1 MDKKEKLRLVIAL
14 ALSALVIFGWQYF
27 NAPTAEQQA
36 ELARKAAQAEKQAAA
51 LSEKGP
57 DAAPAAEAAPVTEFT
72 PTEGVAVTVDTPL
85 YTAVFNSQG
94 GILEKFVLKQYK
106 DTIAKDS
113 PNVDLIGRKA
123 FAKGPLGLFLSRGGD
138 DQVHTWKY
146 GQWAFDGSD
155 LSLTEQG
162 GSKTLTFTGQ
172 VHGYRIVRVLTFH
185 ADTYL
190 IEENTQVT
198 NLNATGAEGSIAFTA
213 AAKSM
218 SAEDD
223 RYNPTLVAY
232 LNKDGRDEMSDRD
245 DLKEEGLAAT
255 GELKWGAIESN
266 YFLFAIVP
274 DSDDTSL
281 SAGFQDDIFRM
292 AVTREATFMPNV
304 AKSFKAS
311 YFLGPTDRDML
322 AAMPNNLSEAVNF
335 GWFDFLAKPLLI
347 AMNFFYGYVHN
358 YGIAIIIL
366 TIIIKLIFW
375 PLSQKSYGSMEQMK
389 KLQPMVAK
397 LREKYGDDKQRLNQE
412 TMALYKTYK
421 VNPMGGCLPMVVQI
435 PVFFG
440 LYKALLGAVEL
451 RHAPFIAHL
460 PFTDLPWLAD
470 LSAKDPYYITPIIM
484 GASMFLQQKMTPS
497 AGDPTQQKIMLL
509 MPAIFT
515 FMFLQ
520 FPSGLVIY
528 WLLNNIL
535 SIGQQ
540 LMIARQTKAKAAAA
554 KNN

>member
-1 MDKKEKLRLVIAL
+1 MDKQEKLRLVIAL
-14 ALSALVIFGWQYF
+14 ALSAIVIFGWQYF
-27 NAPTAEQQA
+27 TAPSAQEQA
-36 ELARKAAQAEKQAAA
+36 EMARKAAQAEKQAAT
-51 LSEKGP
+51 LSEKAP
-57 DAAPAAEAAPVTEFT
+57 SATASATAAASDFK
-72 PTEGVAVTVDTPL
+72 PTDGVAVTVDTPL

-94 GILEKFVLKQYK
+94 GILEKFVLKNYK
-106 DTIAKDS
+106 DTIAADS
-113 PNVDLIGRKA
+113 PNVDLIGEKA

-146 GQWAFDGSD
+146 GQWAFKGTDIAMTAQDGTKS
-155 LSLTEQG
+155 
-162 GSKTLTFTGQ
+162 LTFTGQ
-172 VHGYRIVRVLTFH
+172 VHGYRIERVLTFH

-190 IEENTQVT
+190 IEENTTVT
-198 NLNATGAEGSIAFTA
+198 NLNKTGVDGSVAFTA

-223 RYNPTLVAY
+223 NYNPTKVAY

-245 DLKEEGLAAT
+245 DLKEEGLTAA
-255 GELKWGAIESN
+255 GGFKWGAIESN

-281 SAGFQDDIFRM
+281 SAGFQNDIFRM
-292 AVTREATFMPNV
+292 AVTREATFIPNV
-304 AKSFKAS
+304 AKAFKAS
-311 YFLGPTDRDML
+311 YFLGPMDREML
-322 AAMPNNLSEAVNF
+322 SAMPGNLSEAVNF
-335 GWFDFLAKPLLI
+335 GWFDVLAKPLLI
-347 AMNFFYGYVHN
+347 GLNFFYGYVHN
-358 YGIAIIIL
+358 YGIAIILL

-497 AGDPTQQKIMLL
+497 AGDPTQQKIMML
-509 MPAIFT
+509 MPLIFT

-520 FPSGLVIY
+520 FPSGLVVY
-528 WLLNNIL
+528 WLLNNVL

-540 LMIARQTKAKAAAA
+540 LMIARKTKAKTAAQ
-554 KNN
+554 ND

>member
-1 MDKKEKLRLVIAL
+1 MEKKEQIRLVVAL
-14 ALSALVIFGWQYF
+14 VLSFIVIFGWQYLM
-27 NAPTAEQQA
+27 APSAEEQAEQ
-36 ELARKAAQAEKQAAA
+36 ARRAVQAEKKAAA
-51 LSEKGP
+51 LTGQTEN
-57 DAAPAAEAAPVTEFT
+57 AAAQSVPAADFK
-72 PTEGVAVTVDTPL
+72 PTAGTAVTVDTPL

-94 GILEKFVLKQYK
+94 GILEKFILKNYRDSIK
-106 DTIAKDS
+106 PDS
-113 PNVDLIGRKA
+113 PRVDLIGTKA
-123 FAKGPLGLFLSRGGD
+123 FAKGPLGLIVTAGD
-138 DQVHTWKY
+138 KEYHTWQR
-146 GQWAFDGSD
+146 GEWAFSGSD
-155 LSLTEQG
+155 LNVKPGDQG
-162 GSKTLTFTGQ
+162 KSLTFTGQ
-172 VHGYRIVRVLTFH
+172 SGDFRIERTLAFDP
-185 ADTYL
+185 ATYL
-190 IEENTQVT
+190 ITETATIT
-198 NLNATGAEGSIAFTA
+198 NLAATGVEGGLSFTA

-223 RYNPTLVAY
+223 RYNPTKVAY
-232 LNKDGRDEMSDRD
+232 LNKEGREEMSDRD
-245 DLKEEGLAAT
+245 DLKEKGISSTA
-255 GELKWGAIESN
+255 GLKWGAIESN
-266 YFLFAIVP
+266 YFLFAVLP
-274 DSDDTSL
+274 SSTESTL
-281 SAGFQDDIFRM
+281 SAGVQDDIFRM
-292 AVTREATFMPNV
+292 AVNEEATFLPNV
-304 AKSFKAS
+304 TKTLKTS
-311 YFLGPTDRDML
+311 YFIGPTDREML
-322 AAMPNNLSEAVNF
+322 AKMPNQLEEAVNF

-347 AMNFFYGYVHN
+347 GMNFFYGYVHN

-375 PLSQKSYGSMEQMK
+375 PLSQRSYASMEQMK
-389 KLQPMVAK
+389 KLQPMVQK

-451 RHAPFIAHL
+451 RHAPFIPTL

-497 AGDPTQQKIMLL
+497 AGDPTQQKIMLA
-509 MPAIFT
+509 MPLVFT

-528 WLLNNIL
+528 WLLNNLL

-540 LMIARQTKAKAAAA
+540 LMIARSSKTKAAEKA
-554 KNN
+554 

>member
-1 MDKKEKLRLVIAL
+1 MEKKEQIRLVIAL
-14 ALSALVIFGWQYF
+14 VLSFIVIFGWQYLTGPS
-27 NAPTAEQQA
+27 AEEQATMAQKAAEAEQKTATLTQQA
-36 ELARKAAQAEKQAAA
+36 ETAAPE
-51 LSEKGP
+51 
-57 DAAPAAEAAPVTEFT
+57 AAPATDFI
-72 PTEGVAVTVDTPL
+72 PTAGTKVTVDTPL

-94 GILEKFVLKQYK
+94 GIVEQFILKNYK
-106 DTIAKDS
+106 DTIEPDS

-123 FAKGPLGLFLSRGGD
+123 FAKGPLGLILTKND
-138 DQVHTWKY
+138 KEYHTWKR
-146 GQWAFDGSD
+146 GEWSFSGND
-155 LSLTEQG
+155 LTIG
-162 GSKTLTFTGQ
+162 ATDDAKTLTFTGQ
-172 VHGYRIVRVLTFH
+172 SGGFRIERILTFYP
-185 ADTYL
+185 DTYL
-190 IEENTQVT
+190 IEESTTIT
-198 NLNATGAEGSIAFTA
+198 NLTATGVEGSLSYTA

-223 RYNPTLVAY
+223 RYNPTKVAY
-232 LNKDGRDEMSDRD
+232 LTKDGREELDDRD
-245 DLKEEGLAAT
+245 DLKEKGLSAP
-255 GELKWGAIESN
+255 GDLKWGAIESN
-266 YFLFAIVP
+266 YFLFAVLP
-274 DSDDTSL
+274 DSENTSL
-281 SAGFQDDIFRM
+281 SAGVQDDVFRM
-292 AVTREATFMPNV
+292 AVTDEATFMPNV
-304 AKSFKAS
+304 AKTLKAS
-311 YFLGPTDRDML
+311 YFIGSTDREML
-322 AAMPNNLSEAVNF
+322 AKMPNELAEAVNF
-335 GWFDFLAKPLLI
+335 GWFDVLAKPLLI
-347 AMNFFYGYVHN
+347 GLNFFYGYIGN

-389 KLQPMVAK
+389 KLQPMVQK

-497 AGDPTQQKIMLL
+497 AGDPTQQKIMLF
-509 MPAIFT
+509 MPLIFT

-520 FPSGLVIY
+520 FPSGLVVY
-528 WLLNNIL
+528 WLFNNLL

-540 LMIARQTKAKAAAA
+540 LMIARSTKKATLDA
-554 KNN
+554 

>member
-1 MDKKEKLRLVIAL
+1 MDKKEKLRLVIAI
-14 ALSALVIFGWQYF
+14 ALSAVVIFGWQYF
-27 NAPTAEQQA
+27 NAPSAEQQA
-36 ELARKAAQAEKQAAA
+36 EMARKAALAEKQAAA
-51 LSEKGP
+51 LTEQQASQ
-57 DAAPAAEAAPVTEFT
+57 APETAPVSNFV
-72 PTEGVAVTVDTPL
+72 PTQGVSVTVDTPL

-94 GILEKFVLKQYK
+94 GILEKFVLKKYR
-106 DTIAKDS
+106 DTIAADS
-113 PNVDLIGRKA
+113 ANVDLIGEKA
-123 FAKGPLGLFLSRGGD
+123 YIKGPLGLFLSRGGD

-146 GQWAFDGSD
+146 GEWSFQGSD
-155 LSLTEQG
+155 LTLADSTGTQN
-162 GSKTLTFTGQ
+162 LTFTGQ
-172 VHGYRIVRVLTFH
+172 VHGYRIERVLTFH
-185 ADTYL
+185 PDTYL
-190 IEENTQVT
+190 IEENTSVT
-198 NLNATGAEGSIAFTA
+198 NLNSTGVEGSIAFTA

-218 SAEDD
+218 SAEGNN
-223 RYNPTLVAY
+223 YNPTKIAY
-232 LNKDGRDEMSDRD
+232 LNQEGRNEVTDRD
-245 DLKEEGLAAT
+245 DLKEKGLSASGA
-255 GELKWGAIESN
+255 LKWGAIESN
-266 YFLFAIVP
+266 YFLFAIMP
-274 DSDDTSL
+274 DSDDTSF
-281 SAGFQDDIFRM
+281 SAGYQDDIFRM
-292 AVTREATFMPNV
+292 AVTREATFIPNV
-304 AKSFKAS
+304 TKSFKAS
-311 YFLGPTDRDML
+311 YFLGPTDRAML
-322 AAMPNNLSEAVNF
+322 AAMPNNLEETVNF

-366 TIIIKLIFW
+366 TIIIKLLFW
-375 PLSQKSYGSMEQMK
+375 PLSQKSYASMEQMK
-389 KLQPMVAK
+389 KLQPMVQK

-484 GASMFLQQKMTPS
+484 GATMFLQQKMTPS
-497 AGDPTQQKIMLL
+497 AGDPTQQKIMMA
-509 MPAIFT
+509 MPLIFT

-520 FPSGLVIY
+520 FPAGLVVY

-540 LMIARQTKAKAAAA
+540 FMIAKKSKAKAAA
-554 KNN
+554 KNA

>member
-1 MDKKEKLRLVIAL
+1 MDKQEKIRLVIAM
-14 ALSALVIFGWQYF
+14 ALSAIVIFGWQYLT
-27 NAPTAEQQA
+27 APSAEEQA
-36 ELARKAAQAEKQAAA
+36 EMARKAAVAEQKAAA
-51 LSEKGP
+51 LTQQAATSQTQAG
-57 DAAPAAEAAPVTEFT
+57 APAPMGDFVPTAGT
-72 PTEGVAVTVDTPL
+72 PVTVDTPL
-85 YTAVFNSQG
+85 YTATFNSQG
-94 GILEKFVLKQYK
+94 GILEKFVLKDYK
-106 DTIAKDS
+106 DTIEADS
-113 PNVDLIGRKA
+113 PNVDLVGKNA
-123 FAKGPLGLFLSRGGD
+123 YAKGPLGLFLSRGGND
-138 DQVHTWKY
+138 EIHTWKY
-146 GQWAFDGSD
+146 GKWAFEGTDVVMNETDGTKSI
-155 LSLTEQG
+155 
-162 GSKTLTFTGQ
+162 TFTGE
-172 VHGYRIVRVLTFH
+172 VNGYRIVRQMTFH

-190 IEENTQVT
+190 IEENTTVT
-198 NLNATGAEGSIAFTA
+198 NLNATGVEGSVSFTA

-223 RYNPTLVAY
+223 RYNPTKVAY
-232 LNKDGRDEMSDRD
+232 MVADGRDEMEDRE
-245 DLKEEGLAAT
+245 DLAEKGLAAS
-255 GELKWGAIESN
+255 GGLKWGTIESN
-266 YFLFAIVP
+266 YFMFAIVP
-274 DSDDTSL
+274 DNSESTL
-281 SAGFQDDIFRM
+281 SASFQDNVFRM
-292 AVTREATFMPNV
+292 AVNEEATFMPNV

-311 YFLGPTDRDML
+311 YFIGPTDRQML
-322 AAMPNNLSEAVNF
+322 ANMPNELGDAINF
-335 GWFDFLAKPLLI
+335 GWFDFLAKPMLI
-347 AMNFFYGYVHN
+347 GMNFFYDYVGN
-358 YGIAIIIL
+358 YGLAIIIL

-451 RHAPFIAHL
+451 RHAPFIEYL

-470 LSAKDPYYITPIIM
+470 LSAKDPYYITPVIM

-497 AGDPTQQKIMLL
+497 AGDPMQQKIMML
-509 MPAIFT
+509 MPVVFT

-528 WLLNNIL
+528 WLLNNLL

-540 LMIARQTKAKAAAA
+540 LMIARANKAKEAVS
-554 KNN
+554 N

>member
-27 NAPTAEQQA
+27 NAPTAEQKA
-36 ELARKAAQAEKQAAA
+36 EMARQAAQAEKQAAA
-51 LSEKGP
+51 LSEKATEGQ
-57 DAAPAAEAAPVTEFT
+57 AAEAPAVPDFV
-72 PTEGVAVTVDTPL
+72 PTQGVQVTVDTPL

-113 PNVDLIGRKA
+113 PNVDLIGEKA
-123 FAKGPLGLFLSRGGD
+123 FVKGPLGLFLSRGGD

-146 GQWAFDGSD
+146 GDWAFHGSNIT
-155 LSLTEQG
+155 LTEQDG
-162 GSKTLTFTGQ
+162 TKSLTFTGQ
-172 VHGYRIVRVLTFH
+172 VHGFRIERVLTFH
-185 ADTYL
+185 PDTYL
-190 IEENTQVT
+190 IEENTGVT
-198 NLNATGAEGSIAFTA
+198 NLNPTGVEGSLAFTA

-218 SAEDD
+218 SAADN
-223 RYNPTLVAY
+223 RYNPTKVAY
-232 LNKDGRDEMSDRD
+232 LNKDGRNEDSDRD
-245 DLKEEGLAAT
+245 DLKEKGLSAS
-255 GELKWGAIESN
+255 GGLKWGAIESN
-266 YFLFAIVP
+266 YFLFAVLP
-274 DSDDTSL
+274 DSEDSSL
-281 SAGFQDDIFRM
+281 SAGYQDDIFRM
-292 AVTREATFMPNV
+292 AVTREATFIPNV
-304 AKSFKAS
+304 TKSFKAS
-311 YFLGPTDRDML
+311 YFLGPTDRQML
-322 AAMPNNLSEAVNF
+322 ASMPNNLDEAVNF

-366 TIIIKLIFW
+366 TIIIKMLFW

-389 KLQPMVAK
+389 KLQPMVQK

-421 VNPMGGCLPMVVQI
+421 VNPMGGCLPMIVQI

-484 GASMFLQQKMTPS
+484 GATMFLQQKMTPS
-497 AGDPTQQKIMLL
+497 AGDPTQQKIMMA
-509 MPAIFT
+509 MPLIFT

-528 WLLNNIL
+528 WLLNNLL

-540 LMIARQTKAKAAAA
+540 FMIAKKSKAKAAA
-554 KNN
+554 KND

>member
-1 MDKKEKLRLVIAL
+1 MDKQERLRLIVAL
-14 ALSALVIFGWQYF
+14 ILSAGVIFGWQYF
-27 NAPTAEQQA
+27 MGPSAEEQA
-36 ELARKAAQAEKQAAA
+36 EMARKAAEAEKQTATLTEKAA
-51 LSEKGP
+51 
-57 DAAPAAEAAPVTEFT
+57 DAPAQAAPVSDFV
-72 PTEGVAVTVDTPL
+72 PTEGVAVTVNTPL

-94 GILEKFVLKQYK
+94 GILEKFVLKKYK
-106 DTIAKDS
+106 DSIEPGSA
-113 PNVDLIGRKA
+113 NVDLIGKNA
-123 FAKGPLGLFLSRGGD
+123 FAKGPLGLFLSRGGS

-146 GQWAFDGSD
+146 GKWAFDGSD
-155 LSLTEQG
+155 ISMTEG
-162 GSKTLTFTGQ
+162 TRTLTFTGE
-172 VHGYRIVRVLTFH
+172 VHGYRIQRVLTFH

-190 IEENTQVT
+190 VEEDTTVT
-198 NLNATGAEGSIAFTA
+198 NLNATGVEGSIAYTA

-223 RYNPTLVAY
+223 RYNPTKIAY
-232 LNKDGRDEMSDRD
+232 MNKETREEMDDRD
-245 DLKEEGLAAT
+245 DLKEEGMTSSGGLLWST
-255 GELKWGAIESN
+255 IESN
-266 YFLFAIVP
+266 YFMFAIVP
-274 DSDDTSL
+274 DNDETTM
-281 SAGFQDDIFRM
+281 SAGYQDDIFRM
-292 AVTREATFMPNV
+292 AVTEEATFMPNV

-311 YFLGPTDRDML
+311 YFVGPTDREML
-322 AAMPNNLSEAVNF
+322 AKMPNQLEEAVNF
-335 GWFDFLAKPLLI
+335 GWFDFLAKPMLI
-347 AMNFFYGYVHN
+347 GLNFFYDYVGN
-358 YGIAIIIL
+358 YGVAIIIL

-451 RHAPFIAHL
+451 RHAPFIEYL

-528 WLLNNIL
+528 WLLNNVL

-540 LMIARQTKAKAAAA
+540 LMIARANKAKAE
-554 KNN
+554 KNA

>member
-1 MDKKEKLRLVIAL
+1 MEKKEQIRLVIAL
-14 ALSALVIFGWQYF
+14 VLSFIVIFGWQYLTGPS
-27 NAPTAEQQA
+27 AEEQATMAQKAAEAEQKTATLTQQA
-36 ELARKAAQAEKQAAA
+36 ETAATE
-51 LSEKGP
+51 
-57 DAAPAAEAAPVTEFT
+57 AAPATDFI
-72 PTEGVAVTVDTPL
+72 PTAGTKVTVDTPL

-94 GILEKFVLKQYK
+94 GIVEQFILKNYK
-106 DTIAKDS
+106 DTIEPDS

-123 FAKGPLGLFLSRGGD
+123 FAKGPLGLILTKND
-138 DQVHTWKY
+138 KEYHTWKR
-146 GQWAFDGSD
+146 GEWSFSGND
-155 LSLTEQG
+155 LTIGATDEA
-162 GSKTLTFTGQ
+162 KTLTFTGQ
-172 VHGYRIVRVLTFH
+172 SGGFRIERILTFH
-185 ADTYL
+185 ADSYL
-190 IEENTQVT
+190 IEESTTVT
-198 NLNATGAEGSIAFTA
+198 NLTGTGVEGSLSYTA

-223 RYNPTLVAY
+223 RYNPTKVAY
-232 LNKDGRDEMSDRD
+232 LTKDGREEMDDRD
-245 DLKEEGLAAT
+245 DLKEEGLSAP
-255 GELKWGAIESN
+255 GDLKWGAIESN
-266 YFLFAIVP
+266 YFLFAVLP
-274 DSDDTSL
+274 GSENTSL
-281 SAGFQDDIFRM
+281 SAGVQDDIFRM
-292 AVTREATFMPNV
+292 AVTDDATFMPNV
-304 AKSFKAS
+304 AKTLKAS
-311 YFLGPTDRDML
+311 YFIGSTDREML
-322 AAMPNNLSEAVNF
+322 AKMPNELADAVNF
-335 GWFDFLAKPLLI
+335 GWFDVLAKPLLI
-347 AMNFFYGYVHN
+347 GLNFFYGYIGN

-389 KLQPMVAK
+389 KLQPMVQK

-451 RHAPFIAHL
+451 RHAPFIAHV

-497 AGDPTQQKIMLL
+497 AGDPTQQKIMLF
-509 MPAIFT
+509 MPLIFT

-528 WLLNNIL
+528 WLFNNLL

-540 LMIARQTKAKAAAA
+540 LMIARSTKKATQDA
-554 KNN
+554 

>member
-1 MDKKEKLRLVIAL
+1 MEKKEQIRLVIAL
-14 ALSALVIFGWQYF
+14 VLSAVVIFGWQYIM
-27 NAPTAEQQA
+27 APSAEQQA
-36 ELARKAAQAEKQAAA
+36 EIARKAAEAEQKTAA
-51 LSEKGP
+51 LTEQPST
-57 DAAPAAEAAPVTEFT
+57 AAQAGAEAASAPDFT
-72 PTEGVAVTVDTPL
+72 PTAGTPVTVDTPL

-94 GILEKFVLKQYK
+94 GTLEKFILKNYR
-106 DTIAKDS
+106 DTIAANS
-113 PNVDLIGRKA
+113 PNVDLVGPNA
-123 FAKGPLGLFLSRGGD
+123 FAKGPLGLILTAND
-138 DQVHTWKY
+138 KEHHTWKR
-146 GQWAFDGSD
+146 GQWSFSGTDLTLNDSDG
-155 LSLTEQG
+155 T
-162 GSKTLTFTGQ
+162 KTLTFVGQ
-172 VHGYRIVRVLTFH
+172 SGGFHIERTLTFH
-185 ADTYL
+185 ADSYL
-190 IEENTQVT
+190 IDESATVT
-198 NLNATGAEGSIAFTA
+198 NMTETGAEGSLSFTA

-223 RYNPTLVAY
+223 RYNPTRIAY
-232 LNKDGRDEMSDRD
+232 LTKEKREEMDDRD
-245 DLKEEGLAAT
+245 DLKEEGLSVT
-255 GELKWGAIESN
+255 GELNWGAIESN
-266 YFLFAIVP
+266 YFLFAVLP
-274 DSDDTSL
+274 GNENSSL
-281 SAGFQDDIFRM
+281 SAGVQDDIFRM
-292 AVTREATFMPNV
+292 AISEKATFLPNV
-304 AKSFKAS
+304 AKTLKAS
-311 YFLGPTDRDML
+311 YFIGSTDREML
-322 AAMPNNLSEAVNF
+322 AKMPNDLSDAVNF
-335 GWFDFLAKPLLI
+335 GWFDVLAKPLLI
-347 AMNFFYGYVHN
+347 GLNFFYDYIGN
-358 YGIAIIIL
+358 YGVAIILL
-366 TIIIKLIFW
+366 TCIIKLIFW

-421 VNPMGGCLPMVVQI
+421 VNPMGGCLPMIVQI

-520 FPSGLVIY
+520 FPSGLVVY
-528 WLLNNIL
+528 WLFNNLL

-540 LMIARQTKAKAAAA
+540 LMIARKSKAKAAAT
-554 KNN
+554 ND

>member
-1 MDKKEKLRLVIAL
+1 MDKKEKLRLVIAI
-14 ALSALVIFGWQYF
+14 ALSAVVIFGWQYF
-27 NAPTAEQQA
+27 NAPSAEQQA
-36 ELARKAAQAEKQAAA
+36 EMARKAALAERQASALTEQAAA
-51 LSEKGP
+51 SKTETVAAADFVPTKGVP
-57 DAAPAAEAAPVTEFT
+57 
-72 PTEGVAVTVDTPL
+72 VTVDTPL

-94 GILEKFVLKQYK
+94 GILERFVLKDYK
-106 DTIAKDS
+106 DTIAPDS
-113 PNVDLIGRKA
+113 TNVDLVGAKA
-123 FAKGPLGLFLSRGGD
+123 AFKGPLGIFLSRGGN

-146 GQWAFDGSD
+146 GEWSFQGSD
-155 LSLTEQG
+155 LVLADG
-162 GSKTLTFTGQ
+162 GDTRSLTFTGQ
-172 VHGYRIVRVLTFH
+172 VHGYRIERVLTFH
-185 ADTYL
+185 PDTYL
-190 IEENTQVT
+190 IEENTSVT
-198 NLNATGAEGSIAFTA
+198 NLNPTGVEGSIAFTA

-218 SAEDD
+218 SAEDNN
-223 RYNPTLVAY
+223 YNPTRVAY
-232 LNKDGRDEMSDRD
+232 LGKDGREEVSDRD
-245 DLKEEGLAAT
+245 DLKEKGASTT
-255 GELKWGAIESN
+255 GGLKWGAIESN
-266 YFLFAIVP
+266 YFIFAIVP
-274 DSDDTSL
+274 DSEDSSL
-281 SAGFQDDIFRM
+281 SAGFQDDIFRL
-292 AVTREATFMPNV
+292 AVTHETTFIPNV
-304 AKSFKAS
+304 TKSFKAS
-311 YFLGPTDRDML
+311 YFVGPTDRDML
-322 AAMPNNLSEAVNF
+322 AAMPNNLAEAVNF

-366 TIIIKLIFW
+366 TIIIKLLFW

-389 KLQPMVAK
+389 KLQPMVQK

-440 LYKALLGAVEL
+440 LYKALMGAVEL

-484 GASMFLQQKMTPS
+484 GATMFLQQKMTPS
-497 AGDPTQQKIMLL
+497 AGDPMQQKIMMA
-509 MPAIFT
+509 MPLIFT

-520 FPSGLVIY
+520 FPAGLVVY

-540 LMIARQTKAKAAAA
+540 YMIGRQSKAKTAA
-554 KNN
+554 KNA

>member
-1 MDKKEKLRLVIAL
+1 MEKKEQIRLVIAL
-14 ALSALVIFGWQYF
+14 ALSFIVIFGWQYLTG
-27 NAPTAEQQA
+27 PSAEDQA
-36 ELARKAAQAEKQAAA
+36 LMAQK
-51 LSEKGP
+51 
-57 DAAPAAEAAPVTEFT
+57 AAEAEQKTASLTQQQTQSVATEAVPATDFI
-72 PTEGVAVTVDTPL
+72 PTAGTQVTVDTPL

-94 GILEKFVLKQYK
+94 GILEQFILKNYK
-106 DTIAKDS
+106 DTIEPDS

-123 FAKGPLGLFLSRGGD
+123 FAKGPLGLILTKNDKEF
-138 DQVHTWKY
+138 HTWKR
-146 GQWAFDGSD
+146 GEWAFSGTD
-155 LSLTEQG
+155 LAIREG
-162 GSKTLTFTGQ
+162 DEAKTLTFKGQ
-172 VHGYRIVRVLTFH
+172 SGGFNIERVLTFNP
-185 ADTYL
+185 DTYL
-190 IEENTQVT
+190 ITESTTVT
-198 NLNATGAEGSIAFTA
+198 NMTAVGVEGSLSYTA

-223 RYNPTLVAY
+223 RYNPTKVAY
-232 LNKDGRDEMSDRD
+232 LTKDGREEMDDRD
-245 DLKEEGLAAT
+245 DLKETGLSAA

-266 YFLFAIVP
+266 YFLFAVMP
-274 DSDDTSL
+274 GSDSASL
-281 SAGFQDDIFRM
+281 SAGVQDDIFRM
-292 AVTREATFMPNV
+292 AVTDDATFMPNV
-304 AKSFKAS
+304 AKTLKAS
-311 YFLGPTDRDML
+311 YFIGSTDREML
-322 AAMPNNLSEAVNF
+322 GTMPNQLAEAVNF
-335 GWFDFLAKPLLI
+335 GWFDVLAKPLLI
-347 AMNFFYGYVHN
+347 GLNFFYGYIGN

-389 KLQPMVAK
+389 KLQPMVKK

-451 RHAPFIAHL
+451 RHAPFIANL

-497 AGDPTQQKIMLL
+497 AGDPTQQKIMLF
-509 MPAIFT
+509 MPLIFT

-520 FPSGLVIY
+520 FPSGLVVY
-528 WLLNNIL
+528 WLFNNLL

-540 LMIARQTKAKAAAA
+540 LMIARSTKKATLDA
-554 KNN
+554 

>member
-1 MDKKEKLRLVIAL
+1 MDKQEKIRLVIAL
-14 ALSALVIFGWQYF
+14 ALSAIVIFGWQYF
-27 NAPTAEQQA
+27 MAPSAEEQA
-36 ELARKAAQAEKQAAA
+36 EMARKAAEAEQKTAA
-51 LSEKGP
+51 LTQQRATTE
-57 DAAPAAEAAPVTEFT
+57 AAPAVAPASDFK
-72 PTEGVAVTVDTPL
+72 PTEGVTVTVDTPL
-85 YTAVFNSQG
+85 YSAVFNSQG
-94 GILEKFVLKQYK
+94 GILEKFILKEYK
-106 DTIAKDS
+106 DTIEADS
-113 PNVDLIGRKA
+113 PNVDLIGEKA

-146 GQWAFDGSD
+146 GKWAFDGTDIVMS
-155 LSLTEQG
+155 EQDG
-162 GSKTLTFTGQ
+162 TKTLTFNGE
-172 VHGYRIVRVLTFH
+172 VHGFRIQRVLTFH
-185 ADTYL
+185 SDSYL
-190 IEENTQVT
+190 IEENSTVT
-198 NLNATGAEGSIAFTA
+198 NLNETGVEGSIAFTA

-223 RYNPTLVAY
+223 RYNPTKVAY
-232 LNKDGRDEMSDRD
+232 MNKEDREEMDDRE
-245 DLKEEGLAAT
+245 DLSTEGLT
-255 GELKWGAIESN
+255 GTDGLKWGVIESN
-266 YFLFAIVP
+266 YFIFAIVP
-274 DSDDTSL
+274 DSDETTL
-281 SAGFQDDIFRM
+281 SASYQDNTFRM
-292 AVTREATFMPNV
+292 AVSEDATFIPNV
-304 AKSFKAS
+304 TKAFKAS
-311 YFLGPTDRDML
+311 YFVGPTDRQML
-322 AAMPNNLSEAVNF
+322 AQMPNQLGDAVNF
-335 GWFDFLAKPLLI
+335 GMFDFLAKPMLI
-347 AMNFFYGYVHN
+347 GLDFFYQYVGN
-358 YGIAIIIL
+358 YGLAIIIL

-451 RHAPFIAHL
+451 RHAPFIETL

-509 MPAIFT
+509 MPLVFT

-528 WLLNNIL
+528 WLLNNLL

-540 LMIARQTKAKAAAA
+540 LMIARSSKAKAVAQ
-554 KNN
+554 ND